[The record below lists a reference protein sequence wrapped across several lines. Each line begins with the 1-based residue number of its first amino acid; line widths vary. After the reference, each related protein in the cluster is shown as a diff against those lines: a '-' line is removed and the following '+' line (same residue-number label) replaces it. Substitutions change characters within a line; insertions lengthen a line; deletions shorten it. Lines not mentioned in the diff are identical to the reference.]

1 MLYLLGGRMSQ
12 GYAKT
17 ENCTVVSWES
27 TDRGLEE
34 STPCFFVF
42 LVGQYKA
49 RVPREGEGASPEP

>member
-1 MLYLLGGRMSQ
+1 MSQ

-49 RVPREGEGASPEP
+49 RVPREGEGTSPEP